1 LTSSSFNKT
10 AERTEVLYGLEN
22 VMNTIL
28 QFLSKANTINSCGD
42 YKAPSVIIKVE
53 EYRKLLYDLKERGIK
68 LRYITDI
75 TKDNVKYCKELMNE
89 FAYEIR
95 HLDGIIA
102 NFSVSETEYL
112 AYATLVKEEEL
123 QQQPMRPIQQVI
135 YSNVKD
141 IVEQQKYVFES
152 FWNKAIPADHRI
164 KEIEE
169 GFVLSNTEVI
179 QIPSRTKELF
189 IDLIRSAKEEV
200 LLLLPTTNAFLRE
213 ERIGI
218 IQSLREAAER
228 RVNVRILTPI
238 NNKIEKII
246 QNILVDQANNF
257 FDIRATETTSSPEIA
272 VVGTVT
278 ILVVDRKQSLV
289 IEKVDDSKKD
299 LIDAIG
305 LATYSTSKP
314 TVLSYISI
322 FDSLSKQVKLYEELK
337 THGRMQEE
345 FINIASHEL
354 RTPTQSVLAYSEL
367 LRLHPERRDEM
378 IQAIYRNAERLQ
390 RLTNDILD
398 VTKIESK
405 TLTLNKEKFSLNG
418 LLSNIIQDYKNN
430 IKKSNGNVRLSYNQP
445 NKDSFI
451 VEADRERI
459 TQVISNL
466 LNNAIK
472 FTEETKGDVYVAAE
486 EMEKADQKVVV
497 VTIKDRGMGID
508 SEILPRLFTKFATR
522 SQAGTGL
529 GLFIC
534 KSIIEAHGGK
544 IWAENNKDRKGGATF
559 AYSLPLSKE
568 HEEKRQ
574 PILSDNEVDRT
585 DQR

>member
-1 LTSSSFNKT
+1 
-10 AERTEVLYGLEN
+10 
-22 VMNTIL
+22 MNTIL
-28 QFLSKANTINSCGD
+28 QFLSKANTISSCGD
-42 YKAPSVIIKVE
+42 YKAPLAIIEVE
-53 EYRKLLYDLKERGIK
+53 EYRKLLFELKKRGIK

-75 TKDNVKYCKELMNE
+75 TKDNVKYCKELMND

-95 HLDGIIA
+95 HVDGIKA
-102 NFSVSETEYL
+102 NFSISETEYL
-112 AYATLVKEEEL
+112 AYATLVEEEGEEL

-152 FWNKAIPADHRI
+152 FWNKAIPAEHRI
-164 KEIEE
+164 RLIEE
-169 GFVLSNTEVI
+169 GEFVLGSTEVI
-179 QIPSRTKELF
+179 QIPSRTQELF
-189 IDLIRSAKEEV
+189 IDLVKSAKEEV

-218 IQSLREAAER
+218 IQLLREAAAER

-238 NNKIEKII
+238 NNNMVEKIA
-246 QNILVDQANNF
+246 QNIMADQAKNNF
-257 FDIRATETTSSPEIA
+257 FDIQAIETTSSPEIA

-278 ILVVDRKQSLV
+278 ILVADRKQSLV
-289 IEKVDDSKKD
+289 IEKTDDSKED
-299 LIDAIG
+299 FVDAVG

-337 THGRMQEE
+337 THGKMQEE

-367 LRLHPERRDEM
+367 LRRHPEKRDEM

-398 VTKIESK
+398 VTRIESQ
-405 TLTLNKEKFSLNG
+405 TLKLNKEKFNLSD
-418 LLSNIIQDYKNN
+418 LLSNIVQDYKNN
-430 IKKSNGNVRLSYNQP
+430 IEKSNCNVRLSYNNQP

-459 TQVISNL
+459 IQVISNL

-472 FTEETKGDVYVAAE
+472 FTEERRGDVYVAAE
-486 EMEKADQKVVV
+486 EKEKADQKVVV
-497 VTIKDRGMGID
+497 VTLKDTGIGID
-508 SEILPRLFTKFATR
+508 PEILPRLFTKFATK
-522 SQAGTGL
+522 SNTGTGL

-534 KSIIEAHGGK
+534 KSIIETHGGK
-544 IWAENNKDRKGGATF
+544 IWAENNKDGKGGATF
-559 AYSLPLSKE
+559 AFSLPLNKQQQE
-568 HEEKRQ
+568 QRQ
-574 PILSDNEVDRT
+574 LILSDNKVDST
-585 DQR
+585 DQ